1 MHTPA
6 VRQFARGVA
15 SISDCVCV
23 GERVIHDH
31 LTHHTPVPPP
41 HALFELLD
49 LPWSRWL
56 VFTFFLPLSL
66 SPFLLSHSPPPP
78 HPFHAHAKVSLRV
91 LFLGR
96 DNCPGRHDSACPR
109 IPYSGYFSRGVIICS
124 FHSLLPSANKCNNA
138 RPHACISLI
147 GNDLPCNCSTYH
159 PCEEYPLYGIFAVYI
174 VTRLWRGRG
183 GRQASCGF
191 SIHVCTLPHTGV
203 RAHTLND

>member
-78 HPFHAHAKVSLRV
+78 TLFMLTQRCHLGYYFLVGTTALEDMIVHALEYRIAGIFRGGL
-91 LFLGR
+91 LFVVFTVYFL
-96 DNCPGRHDSACPR
+96 PR
-109 IPYSGYFSRGVIICS
+109 INVIMRD
-124 FHSLLPSANKCNNA
+124 HMHVYRLLVMTC
-138 RPHACISLI
+138 HATVVPTIPAKNTHYMVFLQ
-147 GNDLPCNCSTYH
+147 
-159 PCEEYPLYGIFAVYI
+159 YI
-174 VTRLWRGRG
+174 
-183 GRQASCGF
+183 
-191 SIHVCTLPHTGV
+191 
-203 RAHTLND
+203 